1 MDGTAV
7 RKALSGTAAAI
18 VLPIVLLGG
27 LSACT
32 AIPNTTASPTP
43 SASASPTPT
52 ATPTPTRPGRQR
64 HRDAIGDRVGAL
76 SGAWMGTWT
85 NETPAAVG
93 TFTLT
98 WAQQG
103 TLLVGAIGVTGSNC
117 ISAGNV
123 TGNVDGTKIS
133 FGAVEG
139 TKTITVR
146 GYGVRPHHVRHVL
159 ERVRAVQGHLV
170 RRQGLSGPGRLR

>member
-7 RKALSGTAAAI
+7 RKALFGTAAAI

-32 AIPNTTASPTP
+32 AVSPNTAASPTVSP
-43 SASASPTPT
+43 TETPTPTPT
-52 ATPTPTRPGRQR
+52 ATPSPVASPTATPSATGL
-64 HRDAIGDRVGAL
+64 GAL
-76 SGAWMGTWT
+76 TGAWMGTWT

-139 TKTITVR
+139 TKTITYV
-146 GYGVRPHHVRHVL
+146 GTISGKTMTGTYSSECGPSKGTWT
-159 ERVRAVQGHLV
+159 AVKV
-170 RRQGLSGPGRLR
+170 

>member
-1 MDGTAV
+1 MVGTAV
-7 RKALSGTAAAI
+7 RKVLFGTAAT
-18 VLPIVLLGG
+18 IVLLGG

-32 AIPNTTASPTP
+32 AVNPNTGASPTP
-43 SASASPTPT
+43 SVTASPTSSPSPVVT
-52 ATPTPTRPGRQR
+52 PSATSTPNPSATGL
-64 HRDAIGDRVGAL
+64 GAL

-85 NETPAAVG
+85 NETPTPAVG

-117 ISAGNV
+117 IAAGNV
-123 TGNVDGTKIS
+123 TGSVDGNKIS

-139 TKTITVR
+139 TKLITYV
-146 GYGVRPHHVRHVL
+146 GTVSGNTMSGTYTSDCGPSKGTWT
-159 ERVRAVQGHLV
+159 AVK
-170 RRQGLSGPGRLR
+170 R

>member
-7 RKALSGTAAAI
+7 RKVASGITAA
-18 VLPIVLLGG
+18 VVLLGG

-32 AIPNTTASPTP
+32 AINANPGASATP
-43 SASASPTPT
+43 SATPSVMASPTPT
-52 ATPTPTRPGRQR
+52 PTTSATASATPSATGL
-64 HRDAIGDRVGAL
+64 GAL

-123 TGNVDGTKIS
+123 TGNLDGNKIS

-139 TKTITVR
+139 TKTITYV
-146 GYGVRPHHVRHVL
+146 GTVSGNTMTGTYSSECGPSKGTWT
-159 ERVRAVQGHLV
+159 AVK
-170 RRQGLSGPGRLR
+170 R

>member
-27 LSACT
+27 LSACN

-52 ATPTPTRPGRQR
+52 ATPTATPVVTPTATPSATGL
-64 HRDAIGDRVGAL
+64 GAL

-139 TKTITVR
+139 TKTITYVGTVSGR
-146 GYGVRPHHVRHVL
+146 TMSGTYSSECGPSKGTWS
-159 ERVRAVQGHLV
+159 AVKV
-170 RRQGLSGPGRLR
+170 

>member
-1 MDGTAV
+1 MVGTAV
-7 RKALSGTAAAI
+7 RKVALGTAAA
-18 VLPIVLLGG
+18 IVLLGG

-32 AIPNTTASPTP
+32 AINANPGASATPSATASPTP
-43 SASASPTPT
+43 SPTLTATVTPAATAT
-52 ATPTPTRPGRQR
+52 ATPSATGL
-64 HRDAIGDRVGAL
+64 GAL
-76 SGAWMGTWT
+76 SGAWMGTWA
-85 NETPAAVG
+85 NETPAAIG

-123 TGNVDGTKIS
+123 TGNLDGNKIS

-139 TKTITVR
+139 TKTITYV
-146 GYGVRPHHVRHVL
+146 GTVSGNTMTGTYSSECGPSKGTWT
-159 ERVRAVQGHLV
+159 AVK
-170 RRQGLSGPGRLR
+170 R

>member
-43 SASASPTPT
+43 SASATPT
-52 ATPTPTRPGRQR
+52 ATPTPTPTPVVSATATPSATGL
-64 HRDAIGDRVGAL
+64 GAL

-139 TKTITVR
+139 TKTITYV
-146 GYGVRPHHVRHVL
+146 GTV
-159 ERVRAVQGHLV
+159 
-170 RRQGLSGPGRLR
+170 SGRTMSGTYSSEC

>member
-7 RKALSGTAAAI
+7 RKVTSGIAAA
-18 VLPIVLLGG
+18 VVLLGG

-32 AIPNTTASPTP
+32 AINPNPGASATPSATPSVTASPTP
-43 SASASPTPT
+43 TPTTAATAT
-52 ATPTPTRPGRQR
+52 ATPSATGL
-64 HRDAIGDRVGAL
+64 GAL

-123 TGNVDGTKIS
+123 TGNLDGNKIS

-139 TKTITVR
+139 TKTITYV
-146 GYGVRPHHVRHVL
+146 GTVSGNTMTGTYSSECGPSKGTWS
-159 ERVRAVQGHLV
+159 AVK
-170 RRQGLSGPGRLR
+170 R